1 MVIDII
7 CLIFAAYG
15 FYLGFSKG
23 IIKTVFTLISIVF
36 GIIAAAKFG
45 PMMTDFLESVLN
57 YHHGLMFIAGTLV
70 VFGMTWL
77 LIRILANSLEGI
89 LKTGNVNIINQA
101 AGGAIMALLLVSLF
115 SVFVLFGERSHI
127 IDDSTKK
134 ESLTY
139 GVLAAMPDKL
149 MGVSQKLKPVFK
161 EFWEYSINFMDRI
174 EKGGGV
180 EKKSSDTI
188 FDIDED
194 ADSSKR

>member
-36 GIIAAAKFG
+36 GIIAAAKFS

-57 YHHGLMFIAGTLV
+57 YHHSLMFIAGTLV
-70 VFGMTWL
+70 VFGLTWMV
-77 LIRILANSLEGI
+77 IRILANSLEGI
-89 LKTGNVNIINQA
+89 LKTGNVNIINQV
-101 AGGAIMALLLVSLF
+101 AGGGIMAILLVSLF
-115 SVFVLFGERSHI
+115 SVFVLFGDRAHI

-134 ESLTY
+134 ESITY
-139 GVLAAMPDKL
+139 EYLEVMPEKL
-149 MGVSQKLKPVFK
+149 QNVSKKLKPIFQ
-161 EFWEYSINFMDRI
+161 EFWDYSINFMDRI
-174 EKGGGV
+174 EKGGV
-180 EKKSSDTI
+180 ERNTSDTI

-194 ADSSKR
+194 ADDGR

>member
-45 PMMTDFLESVLN
+45 PMMTDFLESAFN
-57 YHHGLMFIAGTLV
+57 YTHGLMFIAGTLV
-70 VFGMTWL
+70 VFGLTWL

-89 LKTGNVNIINQA
+89 LKTGNINIVNQL
-101 AGGAIMALLLVSLF
+101 AGGGVMAILLISLF
-115 SVFVLFGERSHI
+115 SVLVLFANRSHI
-127 IDDSTKK
+127 IDETTKK
-134 ESLTY
+134 ESITY
-139 GVLAAMPDKL
+139 EFLEEMPDRL
-149 MGVSQKLKPVFK
+149 QNVSKKLKPVFE
-161 EFWEYSINFMDRI
+161 EFWDYAINFMDRI

-180 EKKSSDTI
+180 ERNSSDTI
-188 FDIDED
+188 FDLDED
-194 ADSSKR
+194 AEKR

>member
-36 GIIAAAKFG
+36 GIIAAAKFS

>member
-36 GIIAAAKFG
+36 GVIAAAKFS
-45 PMMTDFLESVLN
+45 PMMTDFLESILN

-70 VFGMTWL
+70 VFGLTWL

-101 AGGAIMALLLVSLF
+101 AGGAIMAFLLVSLF
-115 SVFVLFGERSHI
+115 SVFVLFGERAHI
-127 IDDSTKK
+127 IDDTTKK

-139 GVLAAMPDKL
+139 GVLEAMPDKL

>member
-45 PMMTDFLESVLN
+45 PMMTDFLESAFN
-57 YHHGLMFIAGTLV
+57 YTHGLMFIAGTLV
-70 VFGMTWL
+70 VFGLTWL

-89 LKTGNVNIINQA
+89 LKTGNVNIVNQM
-101 AGGAIMALLLVSLF
+101 AGGGVMAILLISLF
-115 SVFVLFGERSHI
+115 SVLVLFGDRSHI
-127 IDDSTKK
+127 IDEQTKK
-134 ESLTY
+134 ESITY
-139 GVLAAMPDKL
+139 EFLEAMPDRL
-149 MGVSQKLKPVFK
+149 QNVSKKLKPVFE
-161 EFWEYSINFMDRI
+161 EFWDYSINFMDRI

-180 EKKSSDTI
+180 ERNSSDTI
-188 FDIDED
+188 FDMDED
-194 ADSSKR
+194 ADKRQ

>member
-45 PMMTDFLESVLN
+45 PMMTDFLESILN
-57 YHHGLMFIAGTLV
+57 YTHGLMFIAGTLV
-70 VFGMTWL
+70 VFGLTWL
-77 LIRILANSLEGI
+77 LIRILANSIEGI
-89 LKTGNVNIINQA
+89 LKTGNVNIINQV
-101 AGGAIMALLLVSLF
+101 AGGSVMAVLLVSLF
-115 SVFVLFGERSHI
+115 SVLVLFGDRSHI

-134 ESLTY
+134 ESISY
-139 GVLAAMPDKL
+139 EFLAEMPDKL
-149 MGVSQKLKPVFK
+149 QNVSKKLKPVFE
-161 EFWEYSINFMDRI
+161 EFWDYSINFMDRI

-180 EKKSSDTI
+180 ERNSSDTI
-188 FDIDED
+188 FDLDED
-194 ADSSKR
+194 AEKKQ

>member
-1 MVIDII
+1 
-7 CLIFAAYG
+7 
-15 FYLGFSKG
+15 
-23 IIKTVFTLISIVF
+23 
-36 GIIAAAKFG
+36 
-45 PMMTDFLESVLN
+45 
-57 YHHGLMFIAGTLV
+57 
-70 VFGMTWL
+70 
-77 LIRILANSLEGI
+77 
-89 LKTGNVNIINQA
+89 
-101 AGGAIMALLLVSLF
+101 MAFLLVSLF
-115 SVFVLFGERSHI
+115 SVFVLFGERAHI
-127 IDDSTKK
+127 IDDTTKK

-139 GVLAAMPDKL
+139 GVLEAMPDKL

>member
-45 PMMTDFLESVLN
+45 PMMTDFLESILN
-57 YHHGLMFIAGTLV
+57 YQHGLMFIAGTLV
-70 VFGMTWL
+70 VFGLTWL

-89 LKTGNVNIINQA
+89 LKTGNVNIVNQA
-101 AGGAIMALLLVSLF
+101 VGGGVMAILLVSLF

-127 IDDSTKK
+127 IDESTKK
-134 ESLTY
+134 ESITY
-139 GVLAAMPDKL
+139 EYLEQLPDKL
-149 MGVSQKLKPVFK
+149 QNVSKKLKPVFE
-161 EFWEYSINFMDRI
+161 EFWDYAINFMDRI

-180 EKKSSDTI
+180 ERNSSDTI
-188 FDIDED
+188 FDMDED
-194 ADSSKR
+194 AENG